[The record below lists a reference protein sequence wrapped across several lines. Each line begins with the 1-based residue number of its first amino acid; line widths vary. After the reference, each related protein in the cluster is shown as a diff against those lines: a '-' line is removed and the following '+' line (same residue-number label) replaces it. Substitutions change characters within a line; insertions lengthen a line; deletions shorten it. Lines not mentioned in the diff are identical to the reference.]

1 MKAIIWNIDNLFH
14 NFIYIISILLI
25 KFIFNNIIQKFDHL
39 LQVNNQSYL
48 KKTSVK
54 LVIL

>member
-25 KFIFNNIIQKFDHL
+25 KFIFNKIIQKFDHL